1 MQRVGMVMVVA
12 ALVMPVYGQTPATT
26 GDLAFLTGCWKL
38 ESNGRVV
45 EEHWLAPAGGS
56 LMGVSR
62 TVAKG
67 KMVEY
72 EFLQILDLPEG
83 LTYVAR
89 PSGQPEAKFRATTK
103 TADEIVFEN
112 PVHDFPQRI
121 RYRLTGTTLNAR
133 IEGNMNGKARA
144 IDYPYSRVPCTP

>member
-1 MQRVGMVMVVA
+1 MHRLSTL
-12 ALVMPVYGQTPATT
+12 ALVGALSVSLCGQTPDTT
-26 GDLAFLTGCWKL
+26 ADLAFLTGCWKF
-38 ESNGRVV
+38 ERDGRIV

-89 PSGQPEAKFRATTK
+89 PSGQAEAKFKATSK
-103 TADEIVFEN
+103 TGDEIVFEN
-112 PVHDFPQRI
+112 PTHDFPQRI
-121 RYRLTGTTLNAR
+121 RYRLAGNSLTARVEGTA
-133 IEGNMNGKARA
+133 NGKTRGFDVPYTRA
-144 IDYPYSRVPCTP
+144 ACVP